1 MAEGERRDFDGTLKG
16 LALESDVLARLF
28 AGADF
33 GALLPSEF
41 NEVENRRADMIAR
54 LSNGGVLHVEIQVDL
69 PPTLGWRMVNYRR
82 LIRRHV
88 DGSAD
93 LHQGVLY
100 VGDAPSRAER
110 LVLEDGQLS
119 YAVPLVDIGALSP
132 DIFLAS
138 ARFDDAVLAV
148 LTRAGGRDPAVVL
161 NLAERIMPLEGK
173 ARADAVSKLAV
184 TADLRRL
191 SDWILGALPMPIAVD
206 FEKNAFFRQAV
217 EFGRVQ
223 SRREDLRII
232 LAQRGLG
239 TSTVLQDAIETAD
252 DDVLKL
258 LMNNAAI
265 ADSDEALLALLAQ
278 GGR

>member
-1 MAEGERRDFDGTLKG
+1 MVEGERRDFDGSLKG

-41 NEVENRRADMIAR
+41 NEVENRRADMVAR
-54 LSNGGVLHVEIQVDL
+54 LSDGGVLHVEIQVDL
-69 PPTLGWRMVNYRR
+69 PPALGWRMVNYRR

-100 VGDAPSRAER
+100 VGDAPARAER

-119 YAVPLVDIGALSP
+119 YAVPLLDIGALSP

-138 ARFDDAVLAV
+138 PRFDDAVLAV
-148 LTRAGGRDPAVVL
+148 LTRAGGRDPSVVL

-206 FEKNAFFRQAV
+206 FERNAFFRQAV
-217 EFGRVQ
+217 EYGRVQ
-223 SRREDLRII
+223 MLREVVRDSLS
-232 LAQRGLG
+232 ARGLG
-239 TSTVLQDAIETAD
+239 KSPALQDAIEAAD
-252 DDVLKL
+252 EGALKH
-258 LMNNAAI
+258 LMNGAAT
-265 ADSDEALLALLAQ
+265 ADSDEALLALLTQ
-278 GGR
+278 SRR